1 MLYGIV
7 DIGSNTI
14 RLKIYEYKNNKIKSV
29 FSKKKTAGLIA
40 YRDDGKLNDEG
51 INILS
56 SILNKFNKIM
66 NLLNVARRYFFATAS
81 LRNIS
86 NTYEIIDFIKEKI
99 GVDIHILDD
108 ETEAQ
113 LSFNSVKSTGLSSD
127 DGILLDVGGGSSEII
142 VFENKTPVDKG
153 SLPVGSLSCYEDY
166 VGIMFPNKKE
176 SKNIEKRVIKEI
188 EDLGLVKTHKKYLF
202 GVGGTVRNLKKL
214 LVHLNFINEKKD
226 AFPVYLLDEVLDE
239 LKYNN
244 KEDFNK
250 ILKVKAER
258 IHTLVP
264 GIIII
269 KTIAKYFHVEKIC
282 VCKNSIREGVLYS
295 LLDAEGL

>member
-66 NLLNVARRYFFATAS
+66 NLLNVSRRYFFATAS

-127 DGILLDVGGGSSEII
+127 DGILIDVGGGSSEII
-142 VFENKTPVDKG
+142 LKIK
-153 SLPVGSLSCYEDY
+153 LLL
-166 VGIMFPNKKE
+166 
-176 SKNIEKRVIKEI
+176 IKEVCRW
-188 EDLGLVKTHKKYLF
+188 DLYHAMKIMLESCFQIK
-202 GVGGTVRNLKKL
+202 RN
-214 LVHLNFINEKKD
+214 
-226 AFPVYLLDEVLDE
+226 P
-239 LKYNN
+239 
-244 KEDFNK
+244 K
-250 ILKVKAER
+250 ILKKE
-258 IHTLVP
+258 
-264 GIIII
+264 
-269 KTIAKYFHVEKIC
+269 
-282 VCKNSIREGVLYS
+282 
-295 LLDAEGL
+295 

>member
-40 YRDDGKLNDEG
+40 YRVDGKLNDEG

-86 NTYEIIDFIKEKI
+86 NTYEIIAFIKEKI

-127 DGILLDVGGGSSEII
+127 EGILIDVGGGSSEII

-153 SLPVGSLSCYEDY
+153 SLPVDIYHAMKIMLESCFQ
-166 VGIMFPNKKE
+166 I
-176 SKNIEKRVIKEI
+176 KR
-188 EDLGLVKTHKKYLF
+188 
-202 GVGGTVRNLKKL
+202 N
-214 LVHLNFINEKKD
+214 
-226 AFPVYLLDEVLDE
+226 P
-239 LKYNN
+239 
-244 KEDFNK
+244 K
-250 ILKVKAER
+250 ILKKE
-258 IHTLVP
+258 
-264 GIIII
+264 
-269 KTIAKYFHVEKIC
+269 
-282 VCKNSIREGVLYS
+282 
-295 LLDAEGL
+295 